1 MNEILQQRIDS
12 VRAGKDITR
21 AQIMAK
27 RNLREQLEADMA
39 EFLAN
44 GSEVEELPRGFS
56 NFPNGVIP
64 QSKGRLVANDQD
76 RIEREKSI
84 ELKNQEIREYKA
96 ALKEQR
102 KAKSKQKF
110 ETQIQEQIK
119 VLGAFVKKSKNE
131 NDFPRLA
138 EMAGYRVRHFRDAA
152 KGHSKLSD
160 EKWALVKDLIKKF
173 KFGEAA

>member
-1 MNEILQQRIDS
+1 MPNHCKLITDTFEIQNNQKIYDFNKCLEFIEHQGIAHYGSSFQINILDIPIIYKLIIYMI
-12 VRAGKDITR
+12 KD
-21 AQIMAK
+21 
-27 RNLREQLEADMA
+27 N
-39 EFLAN
+39 
-44 GSEVEELPRGFS
+44 
-56 NFPNGVIP
+56 
-64 QSKGRLVANDQD
+64 
-76 RIEREKSI
+76 
-84 ELKNQEIREYKA
+84 KA

-131 NDFPRLA
+131 NDFQRLA

-173 KFGEAA
+173 KFGDAV